1 MRTTGRVWRFGDD
14 VDTDVITP
22 GRMNLTDDPE
32 DLRDVLF
39 AETRPELTE
48 QAEPGD
54 VIVAGENFGC
64 GSSRE
69 SAAWAPKVRGLGVIA
84 ASIARIYYRNAVNVG
99 LPVLRGDP
107 TGLADGHVVTVDWS
121 TGEVRDETIGETL
134 TLDPPEGLAGEIV
147 RAGGVAGYLDREG
160 SL

>member
-32 DLRDVLF
+32 ELGEVLF
-39 AETRPELTE
+39 AEVRPEVAAE
-48 QAEPGD
+48 AEPGD

-69 SAAWAPKVRGLGVIA
+69 SAAWAPKVLGMGVIA

-107 TGLADGHVVTVDWS
+107 SGLSDGDRVTVDWS
-121 TGEVRDETIGETL
+121 TGEVVDETTGETL
-134 TLDPPEGLAGEIV
+134 IFDPPDGLAGEIV
-147 RAGGVAGYLDREG
+147 QAGGVAGYLEQEG